1 MLSAFNSN
9 NYLNISCII
18 IIRSNNQKEV
28 AALTVITYPQ
38 SFPSFLFD
46 PDLPVWFWGYKMND

>member
-46 PDLPVWFWGYKMND
+46 PDLPVWF